1 MVHSITTSTIVY
13 LYTLLL
19 MMIIP
24 KCPGYVKSVD
34 GIRDNDDDE
43 DWMGDIQRLWW
54 GKKEKGKRAMK

>member
-1 MVHSITTSTIVY
+1 
-13 LYTLLL
+13 

-43 DWMGDIQRLWW
+43 DWMGVIQRLWW